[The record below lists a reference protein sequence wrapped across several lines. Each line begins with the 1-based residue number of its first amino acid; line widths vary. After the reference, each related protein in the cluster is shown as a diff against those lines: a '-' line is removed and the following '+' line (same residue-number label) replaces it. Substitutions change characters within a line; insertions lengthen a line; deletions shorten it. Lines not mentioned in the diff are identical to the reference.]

1 MPSKIEVRRIQPGDQ
16 QAVIDLHYFHYW
28 RTHCLLLN
36 PDFYRWQFIEAPDCA
51 SAGGDQSIVAIG
63 RDGELLS
70 YLGLVPMAA
79 SFRGT
84 TIRAAHLIT
93 WLTAPGARGQGV
105 GLQLMSDVVARF
117 EFLFGRSVT
126 PPALA
131 IYRQLGFRY
140 LKPCS
145 RWIAVLDPDA
155 TIGLAVDPSE
165 LSVKRA
171 HVRAVRLEMRG
182 AFFVSKEV
190 PPGADVL
197 SKAVFSESTAF
208 DRTKAAMSWRYEKHP
223 FLHYMFLSLGDPI
236 RPDGIAV
243 LRPEEVRGRPGKVLR
258 ILEFIAAQEHSR
270 KLAEAVLAYGFE
282 NRCAYADLFGM
293 SERFAAGFVAAGGF
307 NVIEEPDLRLPHLFQ
322 PWEPEVEP
330 PGLLFFGRPSSLKDG
345 IGAVDDMT
353 RVYVSKGDGN
363 MDWPSWVPSPDG
375 ESVAPL
381 TQESLKRERRE

>member
-1 MPSKIEVRRIQPGDQ
+1 MHSKIEVRKIQPGDE

-36 PDFYRWQFIEAPDCA
+36 PNFYRWQFIEAPDCA
-51 SAGGDQSIVAIG
+51 SAGGDQSIVAISHN
-63 RDGELLS
+63 GELLS

-84 TIRAAHLIT
+84 PIRAAHLIT

-105 GLQLMSDVVARF
+105 GLQLMSYVVARF

-140 LKPCS
+140 FKPCN

-155 TIGLAVDPSE
+155 TVSLAVDPSE

-171 HVRAVRLEMRG
+171 HALTVRLEMPG
-182 AFFVSKEV
+182 TFFVSRKV

-197 SKAVFSESTAF
+197 SKAVLLESTAF
-208 DRTKAAMSWRYEKHP
+208 DRTKTVMSWRYEKHP
-223 FLHYMFLSLGDPI
+223 FLHYTFLSLGDPM

-243 LRPEEVRGRPGKVLR
+243 LRTEEVRDRPGKVLR
-258 ILEFIAAQEHSR
+258 ILEFIAAQEHSAN
-270 KLAEAVLAYGFE
+270 LAEAVLAYGFE
-282 NRCAYADLFGM
+282 NRCAYADIFGM
-293 SERFAAGFVAAGGF
+293 SERFVAGFVAAGGF
-307 NVIEEPDLRLPHLFQ
+307 NAIEEPNLCLPHLFQ

-330 PGLLFFGRPSSLKDG
+330 PGLLFFGRRSSLKDR
-345 IGAVDDMT
+345 IGPVDDMT

-363 MDWPSWVPSPDG
+363 MDWPSWVPSPEG

-381 TQESLKRERRE
+381 TREGLKRE